1 MSKLKKEFLGQL
13 TYSKIL
19 NGMVEINEST
29 ELALMLEG
37 REELFIQTE
46 KKPLKEVSQ
55 SKAKR
60 KKRTDLNKS

>member
-1 MSKLKKEFLGQL
+1 
-13 TYSKIL
+13 
-19 NGMVEINEST
+19 MVEINEST

-46 KKPLKEVSQ
+46 KKPLKEV
-55 SKAKR
+55 KAKR

>member
-1 MSKLKKEFLGQL
+1 
-13 TYSKIL
+13 
-19 NGMVEINEST
+19 MVEINEST

-55 SKAKR
+55 GKAKR

>member
-55 SKAKR
+55 GKAKR
-60 KKRTDLNKS
+60 KKRTDINKS

>member
-46 KKPLKEVSQ
+46 KKALKEVNQ
-55 SKAKR
+55 GKPKR

>member
-1 MSKLKKEFLGQL
+1 
-13 TYSKIL
+13 
-19 NGMVEINEST
+19 MVEINEST

>member
-46 KKPLKEVSQ
+46 KKALKEVNQ
-55 SKAKR
+55 GKAKR